1 MSGGSWQDYVIKN
14 GNFVGDFETMYQN
27 IENPWEQSV
36 KETFSP
42 EKAVCLNLIE
52 RYQCQR
58 VVEFGSGLG
67 YFTSRIAN
75 VAPSVVGIEV
85 SPTAVAKANQIFP
98 HLIFENTSFPDIEFL
113 REFRPDC
120 IVMAEITW
128 YVLNDLKLFLKFL
141 ADEMPEV
148 LLIHLLTTYAPGV
161 QKYGRDKFT
170 NLEEI
175 ISFFDMNVE
184 ESGEIHLAD
193 GGSRTFFAARF
204 APGASSEGRGR

>member
-1 MSGGSWQDYVIKN
+1 MSGGRYQDYVILN

-27 IENPWEQSV
+27 IEDPWEQSAR
-36 KETFSP
+36 EAFAS
-42 EKAVCLNLIE
+42 EKAVCLNLIQ
-52 RYQCQR
+52 RYQCKR

-67 YFTSRIAN
+67 YFTNRIAK

-85 SPTAVAKANQIFP
+85 SPTAVAKAKQISP
-98 HLIFENTSFPDIEFL
+98 HLTFQNSSFPDIEFL

-128 YVLNDLKLFLKFL
+128 YVLDDLKLFLKFL

-148 LLIHLLTTYAPGV
+148 LLIHLLMTYAPGE
-161 QKYGRDKFT
+161 QKYGVDKFT

-193 GGSRTFFAARF
+193 GGSRTFFVARF
-204 APGASSEGRGR
+204 APSASSEGRGC